1 MNSVRNVL
9 AITEKELRSYF
20 ASPIAYIIIGL
31 FSLLFGYFFY
41 VYLMLFVRQSEQMMQ
56 FGGGGSANVNQQMI
70 RYVLLN
76 VSVILLFLMPVITM
90 RTYSEEKRSGTIEL
104 LLTSPVTDV
113 QIILGKFLGAMGL
126 YGAML
131 LVTMLYMSILFFIGN
146 PEWRPLVAGYLGLL
160 LMGGCFIS
168 VGLLI
173 SSLTKNQ
180 IVAGAIT
187 FAVFLMLWVINWM
200 ADQAGPVARQIL
212 TTLSITDHFDD
223 FARGI
228 IDTKHLVYYVSF
240 ITFGLFLTS
249 KSVDMERWKG

>member
-1 MNSVRNVL
+1 MSNVL
-9 AITEKELRSYF
+9 AIAEKELKGYF

-56 FGGGGSANVNQQMI
+56 FGGGANVNVNQQMI

-104 LLTSPVTDV
+104 LLTSPVTDI

-180 IVAGAIT
+180 IVAGAMT

>member
-228 IDTKHLVYYVSF
+228 IDTKHLVYYLSF